1 MLLSW
6 RLKTIV
12 RIAILFMSLP
22 GKSGFKCRKRSRN
35 AENRNWKLGFHIFTT
50 DLPACACT
58 HADRHGNFTDIKKL
72 KFSLP
77 AVLLWKACVSP

>member
-6 RLKTIV
+6 GLKTIV
-12 RIAILFMSLP
+12 RLVNQVSNVISVHGTLKI
-22 GKSGFKCRKRSRN
+22 
-35 AENRNWKLGFHIFTT
+35 ENRNRKLGFHIFTT

-72 KFSLP
+72 KFS
-77 AVLLWKACVSP
+77 VSP